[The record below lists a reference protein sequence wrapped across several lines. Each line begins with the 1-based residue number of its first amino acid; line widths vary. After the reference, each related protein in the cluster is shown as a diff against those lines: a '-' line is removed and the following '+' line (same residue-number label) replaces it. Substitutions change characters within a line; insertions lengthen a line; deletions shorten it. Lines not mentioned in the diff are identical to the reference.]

1 MSLYDKQED
10 FPFRVQN
17 YPHLD
22 SNVPCMP
29 MYGVYI
35 SQLLRFAR
43 ACDRY
48 SDFLARH
55 KRLVRTLL
63 DQGFRYGLL
72 CRKFKQFY
80 RSHHSLIQRYSHSVT
95 QHLREGVDSQVRW
108 WRIRILL
115 VGAAVTGT
123 DRLSICPFTGVPLAF
138 SSFLFFSFFFFS
150 FFLFSFFFFFFIFFI
165 LTSFLLI
172 FKLFFSF
179 IFFFFL
185 SFFLF

>member
-1 MSLYDKQED
+1 
-10 FPFRVQN
+10 
-17 YPHLD
+17 
-22 SNVPCMP
+22 

-43 ACDRY
+43 TCDRY

-80 RSHHSLIQRYSHSVT
+80 PSHHSLNQRYPHSVT

-115 VGAAVTGT
+115 VVQWWLAPIDYQFT
-123 DRLSICPFTGVPLAF
+123 LSLVSSWLFPPFYFFFTSVLLIFKLLIDF
-138 SSFLFFSFFFFS
+138 SSFYLSFLSFLFFSFLLS
-150 FFLFSFFFFFFIFFI
+150 PLSY
-165 LTSFLLI
+165 FLLLSVSPLQ
-172 FKLFFSF
+172 LF
-179 IFFFFL
+179 IIWVCAFL
-185 SFFLF
+185 

>member
-1 MSLYDKQED
+1 MSLYDKRD
-10 FPFRVQN
+10 YFPFKAQN

-29 MYGVYI
+29 IYGVYI

-43 ACDRY
+43 ICDRY

-55 KRLVRTLL
+55 KRLVQTLL
-63 DQGFRYGLL
+63 DQGFRCGLL

-80 RSHHSLIQRYSHSVT
+80 HSSHSLEQSYSYSVT
-95 QHLREGVDSQVRW
+95 QHLREGAHGQVQW

-123 DRLSICPFTGVPLAF
+123 DRLSIYPFTGVPLAF
-138 SSFLFFSFFFFS
+138 SSFLLLFFFLFFSFFFFLFPFFS
-150 FFLFSFFFFFFIFFI
+150 FLFLFFIFI
-165 LTSFLLI
+165 LFC
-172 FKLFFSF
+172 
-179 IFFFFL
+179 
-185 SFFLF
+185 